1 MHGSRQELDDNE
13 QQIQPRTKQERG
25 GPAWYGNVHPRG
37 SRAPGAVRSGGVP
50 VTNVE
55 GAASFTILMSAAQLQ
70 GESSVTDP
78 PFFPNADRGTVP
90 FWWKEQGR

>member
-50 VTNVE
+50 APTWKVLR
-55 GAASFTILMSAAQLQ
+55 ALQSLMSAAQLE